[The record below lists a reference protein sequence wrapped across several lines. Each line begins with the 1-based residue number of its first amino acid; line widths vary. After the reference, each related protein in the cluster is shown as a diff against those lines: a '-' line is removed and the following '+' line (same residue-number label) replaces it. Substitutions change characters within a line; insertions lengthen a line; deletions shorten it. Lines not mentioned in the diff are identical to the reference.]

1 VLARLA
7 QSFYH
12 RQRIVE
18 ELVLESMKKGG
29 FWERPLHVVSGLET
43 GSTYLPWHERPTL
56 VRELD
61 SWNDGRQPEAIRIA
75 NRERV
80 AGFRQ

>member
-1 VLARLA
+1 MLARVT

-29 FWERPLHVVSGLET
+29 FWERPLHVVSALKT
-43 GSTYLPWHERPTL
+43 GSTYLPWLERPTL

-61 SWNDGRQPEAIRIA
+61 SWNDGHQ
-75 NRERV
+75 
-80 AGFRQ
+80 Q